1 MAFGKFA
8 ISFSGRTETL
18 EKVFGSEPIK
28 PGEMM
33 KKLWAFIKE
42 NKLATGGK
50 N

>member
-8 ISFSGRTETL
+8 VSFKGRTEAL
-18 EKVFGSEPIK
+18 ETVFGSEPIK

-42 NKLATGGK
+42 NKLTIGGK
-50 N
+50 K